1 MLQVQHW
8 YHLLF
13 LAGPVMTADSWK
25 LNWVKVLI
33 SSVVQVPINIKLVNF
48 ICLSFITGS
57 MIKLK

>member
-1 MLQVQHW
+1 
-8 YHLLF
+8 
-13 LAGPVMTADSWK
+13 MTADSWK

-48 ICLSFITGS
+48 ICLSFIIGS